1 MQKAKKKAQKGKRL
15 AVTLSERDIAAL
27 QRFASDNGLT
37 KAIAV
42 RRIVKRFLA
51 EYDKDRVIEV
61 VAENQIGL
69 FDSMQ
74 TDIFGNLTKLK

>member
-42 RRIVKRFLA
+42 RRIVKRFLP
-51 EYDKDRVIEV
+51 
-61 VAENQIGL
+61 
-69 FDSMQ
+69 SM
-74 TDIFGNLTKLK
+74 TKTG